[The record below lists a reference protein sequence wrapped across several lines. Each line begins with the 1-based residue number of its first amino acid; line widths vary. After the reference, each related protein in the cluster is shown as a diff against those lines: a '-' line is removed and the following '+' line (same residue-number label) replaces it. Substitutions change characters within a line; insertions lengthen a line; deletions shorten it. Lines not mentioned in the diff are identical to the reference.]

1 MCIPASFYHHHSHM
15 EYTINHWINLK
26 NIKCNALKWITI
38 WFDWKFVKSDEEKPR
53 RNAMFYITAHTITQ
67 NQFANTFNEWQ
78 LTNSDVFAPMGIGMP
93 PTFGLAAATNATTR
107 INTNTPIVL
116 IPNNLHINR
125 NIIKSPDK
133 GDKSGDLHQIVI
145 DNGLRYVVCKLNYNG
160 KFPSY
165 QAINLALLFTQR
177 IISNFRSHSSSSV
190 CSTKSLLSNA
200 AVGPDWGGG
209 TILVIA
215 MAVIFALLLFSL
227 IILVCIRII
236 NWFDLLEHRQMVRCS
251 RSLRNVACKYCM
263 YVRSINRFVE
273 SSTL

>member
-1 MCIPASFYHHHSHM
+1 
-15 EYTINHWINLK
+15 
-26 NIKCNALKWITI
+26 
-38 WFDWKFVKSDEEKPR
+38 
-53 RNAMFYITAHTITQ
+53 MFYITAHTITQ

-78 LTNSDVFAPMGIGMP
+78 LTNSDVFAPMGIGTP
-93 PTFGLAAATNATTR
+93 PTFGLAAATTATTR

-125 NIIKSPDK
+125 NIIESPDK
-133 GDKSGDLHQIVI
+133 KDKSGDLHQIVI
-145 DNGLRYVVCKLNYNG
+145 DNGLRYVYIVCKLNYNG
-160 KFPSY
+160 KCPSY
-165 QAINLALLFTQR
+165 LAINLALLFTQR
-177 IISNFRSHSSSSV
+177 IISNIRSHSTSSV

-236 NWFDLLEHRQMVRCS
+236 N
-251 RSLRNVACKYCM
+251 
-263 YVRSINRFVE
+263 
-273 SSTL
+273 